1 MSPTS
6 PDAPGRW
13 SQRANQ
19 LIVAAVIIG
28 CAVALNAVFS
38 QLHWRL
44 DLTSDG
50 IYTLSP
56 VSETTVQNLEQPVDI
71 RVFLSADMPPPYH
84 RLGDQIEELLL
95 EYRAADDAN
104 IDFQIVTPDDTDD
117 IEELAR
123 GYGIEP
129 VTIGRQTDTSR
140 SYQSVYKGVAFMQ
153 GDRQETIADLEVSPQ
168 SGIDGFEYEFTRAL
182 KNLESQTP
190 RRVGVVTGLGG
201 PADHAGFVERFDT
214 VFQQLYGQLVRLEA
228 VDVAAGDDLQDLEAV
243 VAINLEGD
251 LGEEGLRNLDR
262 FVQQGG
268 NVGWF
273 QSGGVVDDEQ
283 RRQML
288 EHRRQGLAAEPLR
301 RRPTNTDLVDY
312 FRALGLELRADAVI
326 DRSRAIAHGVVPTA
340 EGPVQVSHPALF
352 AIDDIARELP
362 FARHYSTLVIPLP
375 ATVRLDERAI
385 GDGVEATSVLRT
397 ADTSVRLPTA
407 PDVALYDAL
416 IDEID
421 GEQQGSYTVAA
432 ALQGAMPWRPPTPA
446 CWSSVAATSSGSI
459 PTWATSGS

>member
-1 MSPTS
+1 
-6 PDAPGRW
+6 
-13 SQRANQ
+13 
-19 LIVAAVIIG
+19 
-28 CAVALNAVFS
+28 
-38 QLHWRL
+38 
-44 DLTSDG
+44 
-50 IYTLSP
+50 
-56 VSETTVQNLEQPVDI
+56 
-71 RVFLSADMPPPYH
+71 
-84 RLGDQIEELLL
+84 
-95 EYRAADDAN
+95 
-104 IDFQIVTPDDTDD
+104 
-117 IEELAR
+117 LAR

-140 SYQSVYKGVAFMQ
+140 SYQSVYKGVAFLQ

-182 KNLESQTP
+182 KNLESQSP

-201 PADHAGFVERFDT
+201 PADDADFVGRFDT
-214 VFQQLYGQLVRLEA
+214 VFQELYGQLVRLEA
-228 VDVAAGDDLQDLEAV
+228 VDVAAGDDLDELAAL

-251 LGEEGLRNLDR
+251 LGDQGLRNLDH
-262 FVQQGG
+262 FVRQGG

-283 RRQML
+283 RQQAVDQRQ
-288 EHRRQGLAAEPLR
+288 QGLATDPLR
-301 RRPTNTDLVDY
+301 RRPTDTDLADY
-312 FRALGLELRADAVI
+312 FRAMGLVHGADAVI
-326 DRSRAIAHGVVPTA
+326 DRSRAIAHGVVPTE

-375 ATVRLDERAI
+375 ATVQLDDSAT

-397 ADTSVRLPTA
+397 ANTSIRLPTA

-416 IDEID
+416 NREIA

-432 ALQGAMPWRPPTPA
+432 ALQGAMPSYFDDGPDTTTDSDARLLVVGSGDFIGEYPDVGYVGQLTGLGMQFFLNSVEWLAQQDDLADIRNKSMPELVGDVPPGARRSMQFINIAVVPA
-446 CWSSVAATSSGSI
+446 LFASIGVIMMIRRRRRKEEWSADASEVEQTGTAHEDRG
-459 PTWATSGS
+459 